1 MENSKKNV
9 VVLHNF
15 SRIEKTGKTYL
26 RYFFDR
32 YNYLT
37 SKYNLYILTDKI
49 DFINQRVKDART
61 IYIPHIPFPLISR
74 YIFWLMCRVR
84 LIFIRYDLLFLW
96 VKDSPFSLLWINKAL
111 VFYVNLEPSQALEM
125 KDTIIKIPIFRLI
138 YYWLVC
144 NSLDKAD
151 KVIVPDRR
159 LPNLADDQRINSR
172 KIEYIPPGVDLRI
185 FNNNKV
191 YNKLTSIIPEEKFV
205 LIYAGTI
212 AENRGLNFLLRCM
225 KEILRKNQNILLILI
240 GDMIG
245 RDLSMKSILER
256 IKNMGIRN
264 IVRVF
269 PSVDY
274 NLLPIYFKNADIGIS
289 YLEPTE
295 YFKRSIPQKLFEYQA
310 MGLPI
315 IANNIATHNIFIK
328 NGKNGFIINNED
340 EFNDAVIKLY
350 EDKLLY
356 REMSQNSIKF
366 AQQYDLKIIM
376 QKLDSI
382 IESLVKF
389 LY

>member
-328 NGKNGFIINNED
+328 NAKNGFIINNED